1 MMKKIFAFTLA
12 MVFAFASVVSVQA
25 QETKEWIDPA
35 EAAKVLDYQ
44 IQGEYVGDFI
54 EDGEKTKIGLQIIA
68 MGGGKFRAVSFTG
81 GLPGA
86 GWKRG
91 DKTEY
96 VDGELNSSGQVVFK
110 LEDDEG
116 TAVATI
122 KNGKLTAVE
131 GDTLVAKMEK
141 VQRQSATMGVK
152 PPKGAVGSMAQRGL
166 RRRGQ
171 AGLQISD
178 LAASWATAVSILTGC
193 TAGPT
198 FHYPTFR
205 WLRPDVNRCWA

>member
-1 MMKKIFAFTLA
+1 MKKKIVAFTLA

-122 KNGKLTAVE
+122 KNEQKQSR
-131 GDTLVAKMEK
+131 K
-141 VQRQSATMGVK
+141 VHLPS
-152 PPKGAVGSMAQRGL
+152 SHSSL
-166 RRRGQ
+166 
-171 AGLQISD
+171 
-178 LAASWATAVSILTGC
+178 
-193 TAGPT
+193 
-198 FHYPTFR
+198 
-205 WLRPDVNRCWA
+205 

>member
-1 MMKKIFAFTLA
+1 MKKMVVFTLA
-12 MVFAFASVVSVQA
+12 MAFALSSVVSVQA
-25 QETKEWIDPA
+25 QEKKEWIDPT

-68 MGGGKFRAVSFTG
+68 MGDGKFRAVSFTG

-96 VDGELNSSGQVVFK
+96 VDGELNASGQVVFK
-110 LEDDEG
+110 LEDGEG

-122 KNGKLTAVE
+122 KDGKLMAVE
-131 GDTLVAKMEK
+131 GDTVVAEMKK
-141 VQRQSATMGVK
+141 VHRQSTTMGAK
-152 PPKGAVGSMAQRGL
+152 PPKAAVVFPLPFPVKTIIRPFCLFLCSNL
-166 RRRGQ
+166 F
-171 AGLQISD
+171 D
-178 LAASWATAVSILTGC
+178 C
-193 TAGPT
+193 T
-198 FHYPTFR
+198 FF
-205 WLRPDVNRCWA
+205 L